1 MSHVARQDFMILQ
14 DPDDE
19 ERALHLE
26 ELHVVTFFDANASVI
41 QGTRKNT
48 KFKI

>member
-1 MSHVARQDFMILQ
+1 MILQ

-19 ERALHLE
+19 ERAFHLE
-26 ELHVVTFFDANASVI
+26 ELHVVTFFDANPSVI

-48 KFKI
+48 RFKI

>member
-1 MSHVARQDFMILQ
+1 MILQ

-26 ELHVVTFFDANASVI
+26 ELHVVTFLPMQASSKEQEKHEV
-41 QGTRKNT
+41 
-48 KFKI
+48 